1 MSWRCDTCGAAFGNE
16 DIPEE
21 CPKCGTI
28 EGTFSLMEKE
38 EKKE

>member
-1 MSWRCDTCGAAFGNE
+1 MSWKCDTCGAMFRKE

-28 EGTFSLMEKE
+28 EGSFSLIEPEEEKE
-38 EKKE
+38 